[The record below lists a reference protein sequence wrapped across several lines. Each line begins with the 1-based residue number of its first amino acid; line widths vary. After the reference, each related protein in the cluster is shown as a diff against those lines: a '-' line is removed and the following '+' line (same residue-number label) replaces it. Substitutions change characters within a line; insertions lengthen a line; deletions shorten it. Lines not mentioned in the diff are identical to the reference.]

1 MKNIGKMRAKVDQSH
16 ALCGKYGKHSTLC
29 NRNGYDKVCSS
40 HIHGEPGWLT
50 CWDLRPLVHQL
61 ASSLCWETWDKFW
74 MCDFDI
80 PVGHSRGDSNK

>member
-40 HIHGEPGWLT
+40 HIHGEPG
-50 CWDLRPLVHQL
+50 
-61 ASSLCWETWDKFW
+61 
-74 MCDFDI
+74 
-80 PVGHSRGDSNK
+80 